1 MIEKKATLVAAIVAL
16 ALIGG
21 PLAASAAP
29 IQTSKT
35 IVTTFHTEDEEHEDD
50 GDDDEDDGDHNG
62 YIPPVFVV
70 PGHKKP
76 HKEHGEKPV
85 ATTPTT
91 APSAEIDPATGLP
104 IETSSIDPVTGQE
117 FVVVG
122 AGGDPASESLGGVN
136 PEEARAV
143 DIRRVPTRIH
153 TPADQFMDAAY
164 IGLGMLTLAALGL
177 GGTAATRAI
186 RLRRSGKSDYFYGDK

>member
-1 MIEKKATLVAAIVAL
+1 MIEKKATLVAAVVAL
-16 ALIGG
+16 SLIGA

-35 IVTTFHTEDEEHEDD
+35 IVTTFHSEDGEDHEDD
-50 GDDDEDDGDHNG
+50 GDSDQDDDHNG

-70 PGHKKP
+70 PGHKK
-76 HKEHGEKPV
+76 HHSEHEEKPV
-85 ATTPTT
+85 AAAPDATTST
-91 APSAEIDPATGLP
+91 EVDPATGAP
-104 IETSSIDPVTGQE
+104 AQTSSIDPATGQE

-122 AGGDPASESLGGVN
+122 AGGDPATDSLGGVN

-143 DIRRVPTRIH
+143 DIRRVPTGMQ

>member
-1 MIEKKATLVAAIVAL
+1 MIEKKATLVATIIAISLVGA
-16 ALIGG
+16 

-29 IQTSKT
+29 AQTSKT
-35 IVTTFHTEDEEHEDD
+35 IVTTFHTEDGEDQEDD
-50 GDDDEDDGDHNG
+50 GDSDQDDDHSG

-76 HKEHGEKPV
+76 HHNSSQTPAATAPD
-85 ATTPTT
+85 ATTSTNV
-91 APSAEIDPATGLP
+91 DPAAGGTAG
-104 IETSSIDPVTGQE
+104 TSSIDPVTGQE
-117 FVVVG
+117 FMVVG
-122 AGGDPASESLGGVN
+122 AGGDPATDSLGGVN

-143 DIRRVPTRIH
+143 DIRRVPSGMQ

-177 GGTAATRAI
+177 GGTAAARAI
-186 RLRRSGKSDYFYGDK
+186 RLRRTGKSDYLYGDK